1 MSAKSI
7 FIIVV
12 SVLVTII
19 LMKNTNEVQFWI
31 FGEANI
37 PKLAILG
44 VMFALGFIVG
54 ALAVRPRKKVQIVKH
69 YDEEDEA
76 ADQNPPKPT
85 LSDEDRDYIN

>member
-19 LMKNTNEVQFWI
+19 LMKNTDEVQFWI

-69 YDEEDEA
+69 YDEEDETA
-76 ADQNPPKPT
+76 VQNPPKPT